1 MTTPFAGLCPMHQQP
16 DPCEHPDHRQTAVPQ
31 YSLSPAQLEAL
42 ANARLRETDD
52 MRYAA
57 ISLMVPEHQ
66 KSEFLDLVQ
75 DSARREA
82 EAREGAIRREI
93 ERREL
98 MAEADRRWEA
108 ATTQSAAFAVLG
120 GGFILDT
127 PATPPAL
134 WGAGG
139 DVLWAEGE
147 ALMLCGP
154 SGVGKTT
161 LCAQVVKGRLGLGNA
176 VLGYPVQR
184 GAGCV
189 LYLACDRPAQASRAM
204 QRLFTE
210 ADRGVLD
217 ERLRVWKGPPPHD
230 FAKRPETLTEMCRA
244 YGADTVVIDSL
255 KDVALG
261 LSGDET
267 GAGYNRARQMAIVS
281 GVQVIEQHH
290 QVKRGANGAAPTTL
304 ADVYGSTWITSGAG
318 SVILLWG
325 DAGDPLVSFRHLKQ
339 PMNEIGPFQVTHDHA
354 AGTSSVHEQ
363 LDLVGLVRAEGGYGT
378 TALKAA
384 EVLFD
389 AKKPT
394 SAQKEKARRKLD
406 ALCKAGHLIRRDPDV
421 KGAAATYY
429 VNGHGPS

>member
-1 MTTPFAGLCPMHQQP
+1 MTASVYSLTKAALEGAAFTFLTATSVEEQNTVLAFV
-16 DPCEHPDHRQTAVPQ
+16 PDHQKAEWQ
-31 YSLSPAQLEAL
+31 AIA
-42 ANARLRETDD
+42 DD
-52 MRYAA
+52 
-57 ISLMVPEHQ
+57 V
-66 KSEFLDLVQ
+66 EFRKTT
-75 DSARREA
+75 SREA
-82 EAREGAIRREI
+82 AIRREL
-93 ERREL
+93 ERRQDL
-98 MAEADRRWEA
+98 AEADRRWAEA
-108 ATTQSAAFAVLG
+108 TAQSASFAVPG
-120 GGFILDT
+120 GGFILDAA
-127 PATPPAL
+127 ATPPAV
-134 WGAGG
+134 WGVGG

-161 LCAQVVKGRLGLGNA
+161 LAAQIVRGRLGLGST
-176 VLGYPVQR
+176 VLGYPVQQGGGR
-184 GAGCV
+184 V

-204 QRLFTE
+204 QRLFSE
-210 ADRGVLD
+210 NDRTVLD

-244 YGADTVVIDSL
+244 HGADTVIVDSL

-261 LSGDET
+261 LSGDEV

-290 QVKRGANGAAPTTL
+290 QVKRGANGTTPNTL

-325 DAGDPLVSFRHLKQ
+325 DAGDPVVSFRHLKQ
-339 PMNEIGPFQVTHDHA
+339 PMNEIGPFQVTHDHT
-354 AGTSSVHEQ
+354 AGTTSVHDQ
-363 LDLVGLVRAEGGYGT
+363 LDLVGLVRAAGGYGM
-378 TALKAA
+378 TALTAA
-384 EVLFD
+384 EALFE

-406 ALCKAGHLIRRDPDV
+406 ALCRTHELLRRDPEV